1 MAEIKAGKFTLSPQ
15 SGTAGTHQ
23 ITHKLNTLHTGR
35 NPYTRTIKASIKE
48 DPNKYSIETLTISG
62 APLKITFTENE
73 KHIAYDDT
81 SVVFTCT
88 TNAYG
93 LYIERSEDAQPNF
106 IEGIDASEIFTS
118 TKEGDAHR
126 LLMIDSNTGSQSEAT
141 FSIKFKLLQNSS
153 PSRKNYNLT
162 IYMLEEDETIIE
174 DTVAHL
180 LIVQDSSDNSI
191 QAYFEPSDWSEIS
204 KTGETF
210 SIDIFSNS
218 TAYEVYEDV
227 AWIDISQS
235 SPIGYEGKYNAK
247 LSITVSPQK
256 VASLKREGTIYIK
269 STITGSILDSFII
282 SQEAG
287 DPYNIS
293 WSTNSISFGPTDFS
307 KGTTKTNTLTANSNW
322 DITELV

>member
-1 MAEIKAGKFTLSPQ
+1 MAELKAGKFTLSPQ
-15 SGTAGTHQ
+15 SGAAGTHQ

-88 TNAYG
+88 TNAYA
-93 LYIERSEDAQPNF
+93 LYIEHSEDAQPNF
-106 IEGIDASEIFTS
+106 IEGIDASEVFTS
-118 TKEGDAHR
+118 NKEGNAYR
-126 LLMIDSNTGSQSEAT
+126 LHMIDSNTGSQSEAT
-141 FSIKFKLLQNSS
+141 FSIKFKLLQNTSTSS
-153 PSRKNYNLT
+153 KNYNLKV
-162 IYMLEEDETIIE
+162 YMLEEDETFIE
-174 DTVAHL
+174 DTVANL
-180 LIVQDSSDNSI
+180 RIIQDSSDNSI
-191 QAYFEPSDWSEIS
+191 QAYFDPSDWSEVS
-204 KTGETF
+204 KNGETF
-210 SIDIFSNS
+210 LIDIFSNS

-227 AWIDISQS
+227 AWIDISPS
-235 SPIGYEGKYNAK
+235 SPTGDGDSYNAK

-269 STITGSILDSFII
+269 STITGSILDSFIV

-293 WSTNSISFGPTDFS
+293 WSTNSISFEPTDFS

-322 DITELV
+322 DITEPV